1 MRCHRPFGQSRRF
14 FARGI
19 NAGLLF
25 DQRAGHQPTVRARVE
40 LAVGGEIEIVDAGGG
55 GFGGPAER
63 CVEAIAADLA
73 DGRITRAFAAENYPA
88 QLAAL
93 EKRGGTVG

>member
-1 MRCHRPFGQSRRF
+1 MASRTRLVANGF
-14 FARGI
+14 RGGRDGTARTIKVEG
-19 NAGLLF
+19 
-25 DQRAGHQPTVRARVE
+25 RTVDPRARVE